1 MKVIRHQ
8 HMRRLIVAISAGL
21 LLLTPVWLAPQDQG
35 NATTAAPQA
44 DTCVIDPDG
53 TAHITRVIPVPQT
66 ISPQAQKFIS
76 QPARPGPDPTLA
88 QRRSGTDLF
97 RVGRAKEAQQLFPV
111 EIKEQTIGGV
121 RCDIVTPLNPPA
133 AKRDR
138 VLINVHGGGF
148 NSDSGSLVE
157 GIPIANLT
165 ATTVVSVYYRLAPEF
180 PFPAA
185 VDDTEA
191 VYKEL
196 LKTHKPEKIGLFGT
210 SAGAI
215 LTAEVTVRLR
225 RDGLPLP
232 GVLGIFSG
240 TGDMGRAGD
249 SQAFFNVRGL
259 AGNLVPPTATP
270 HNSEYLGSADPKD
283 PVVSPI
289 FADLKG
295 FPPTLFVTSTRDLLL
310 SGTSDLH
317 RAFLRAGVNAEL
329 VVFEALPHAF
339 WYDYHLPETREALD
353 IMARFFDKNLGGE

>member
-1 MKVIRHQ
+1 MTTSRLRHV
-8 HMRRLIVAISAGL
+8 RPLIVIPAAL
-21 LLLTPVWLAPQDQG
+21 LLFTVVRSWSQDQ
-35 NATTAAPQA
+35 ATPPTSVPQT
-44 DTCVIDPDG
+44 DTCTVDPDG
-53 TAHITRVIPVPQT
+53 TAHVTRVVPVPKT
-66 ISPQAQKFIS
+66 ISPEAQKFIS
-76 QPARPGPDPTLA
+76 FPAPSGPEQTLA
-88 QRRSGTDLF
+88 QRRSTTDRF
-97 RVGRAKEAQQLFPV
+97 RTGRAREARERYPVDVKEETMA
-111 EIKEQTIGGV
+111 GV
-121 RCDIVTPLNPPA
+121 RCDIITPLNIPA
-133 AKRDR
+133 AKQDR

-165 ATTVVSVYYRLAPEF
+165 ATTVVSVYYRLAPEY

-196 LKTHKPEKIGLFGT
+196 LKTHKAEKIGLFGT

-215 LTAEVTVRLR
+215 LTAEVAVRLR

-240 TGDMGRAGD
+240 TGDLSRSGD
-249 SQAFFNVRGL
+249 SEALYTVRGFGGRL
-259 AGNLVPPTATP
+259 QPPTSAP
-270 HNSEYLGSADPKD
+270 HNSEYIGSTDPKD
-283 PVVSPI
+283 PVLSPI

-295 FPPTLFVTSTRDLLL
+295 FPPTLLVTSTRDLLL

-317 RAFLRAGVNAEL
+317 RALLRAGVHAEL
-329 VVFEALPHAF
+329 VVFDALPHAF

-353 IMARFFDKNLGGE
+353 IMARFFDKNLGG